1 MHLPFN
7 IFLSFKIPMYELF
20 GLYHKFFNFL
30 EIQEEIKDT
39 YCMEAI
45 QWRLITARFTLEF
58 TNCFRKNIFLFKDK
72 VLKVKEQVQSKYKQ
86 VILH

>member
-45 QWRLITARFTLEF
+45 
-58 TNCFRKNIFLFKDK
+58 
-72 VLKVKEQVQSKYKQ
+72 
-86 VILH
+86 